1 MIVPEYT
8 PGDWHAVVAGGVV
21 ALLAPT
27 TPPSVVRAVW
37 DAVPADGGLA
47 DQLEVLLTGGIAR
60 LQPFALVD
68 LTGGR
73 VHAALR
79 GPVEVEV
86 SGPDG
91 SSVLAAG
98 EVTTWS
104 ERVAEGA
111 DVVTVRVADAGAWTA
126 VEALPVVSG
135 VVRASAV
142 QVPLAV
148 RDDAAGTGAAPASVP
163 VATTGAPAAA
173 PAAEG
178 TDASTTSGTAT
189 EEPATGTGV
198 GTPAVAAVPAED
210 TAVPDDTTVPED
222 TVVAEDTVV
231 PGGAPVAA
239 GGVDLAKPV
248 RTEPAAEPFPAE
260 AFPAEPF
267 HPEPVRTATSD
278 GSAAGSRPEPST
290 HSAELRHGT
299 GASAL
304 PSATAAPVLPV
315 HVAELPMPA
324 RDQLDPEPARDP
336 HGDLARTWSAPTPV
350 LPGSERP
357 AEPAVATPAPVPD
370 DEDLDDDTYG
380 ADVVA
385 AAEAVLQGEAAAQGD
400 PDFGDDHDGLT
411 ILSSDLVAIRDQ
423 LPSWAGDEVPGPF
436 RVVAPEVDPTAKLVL
451 STGLVVALDR
461 SVLLGRAPQ
470 VSRVTNRELPRLVT
484 VPSPQQD
491 ISRTHA
497 EVRAEGDDV
506 LVTDLNS
513 TNGILVSR
521 PGERARR
528 LHPGEAT
535 VVAAGEVV
543 DLGDGVTFTV
553 ERGA

>member
-111 DVVTVRVADAGAWTA
+111 DVVTVRVAGAGTWTA
-126 VEALPVVSG
+126 AEALPVVSG

-148 RDDAAGTGAAPASVP
+148 RDDAAGSGTTSASVP
-163 VATTGAPAAA
+163 VEPSEPEATPDHVVETPAAA
-173 PAAEG
+173 E
-178 TDASTTSGTAT
+178 AT
-189 EEPATGTGV
+189 
-198 GTPAVAAVPAED
+198 AVPAD
-210 TAVPDDTTVPED
+210 APAPADAVP
-222 TVVAEDTVV
+222 
-231 PGGAPVAA
+231 A
-239 GGVDLAKPV
+239 GFVDLAKPV
-248 RTEPAAEPFPAE
+248 HAEPVHAEPVDHAPVDHEPVDAEPVPAAASDEPAAGSRTEPA
-260 AFPAEPF
+260 
-267 HPEPVRTATSD
+267 
-278 GSAAGSRPEPST
+278 T
-290 HSAELRHGT
+290 HSAELPLAP
-299 GASAL
+299 GAAGSPAG
-304 PSATAAPVLPV
+304 ATAAPSVPAASPVLPL

-324 RDQLDPEPARDP
+324 LQAVDAPAPAREQLDADPARDP
-336 HGDLARTWSAPTPV
+336 QADLARTWSTPTPV
-350 LPGSERP
+350 LPATERP
-357 AEPAVATPAPVPD
+357 AEHAAVPALVPD
-370 DEDLDDDTYG
+370 DEDLDDDDTYG

-385 AAEAVLQGEAAAQGD
+385 AAEAVLQGEAAAQTD
-400 PDFGDDHDGLT
+400 LELDDDHDGLT

-423 LPSWAGDEVPGPF
+423 LPSWAADEVPGPF

>member
-111 DVVTVRVADAGAWTA
+111 DVVTVRVAGAGAWTA
-126 VEALPVVSG
+126 TEALPVVSG
-135 VVRASAV
+135 VVRSSAV

-148 RDDAAGTGAAPASVP
+148 RDDAAAPGAGSAPGE
-163 VATTGAPAAA
+163 ATAGPS
-173 PAAEG
+173 
-178 TDASTTSGTAT
+178 ASTTDAIEPDEAT
-189 EEPATGTGV
+189 P
-198 GTPAVAAVPAED
+198 
-210 TAVPDDTTVPED
+210 
-222 TVVAEDTVV
+222 
-231 PGGAPVAA
+231 
-239 GGVDLAKPV
+239 
-248 RTEPAAEPFPAE
+248 EPAAETPAAETPVDAAAGTPVPGDAPAE
-260 AFPAEPF
+260 ADPESAGAVDLAQRAHGQPTHAEPTHAEPAHAEPVEADPADAEPVHVGVSDEPVVGF
-267 HPEPVRTATSD
+267 RPEPAPHSAEIPLAS
-278 GSAAGSRPEPST
+278 GAAGSSP
-290 HSAELRHGT
+290 G
-299 GASAL
+299 
-304 PSATAAPVLPV
+304 ATAVPVLPL

-324 RDQLDPEPARDP
+324 FQAVDTPAPAREQHDADLGRDP
-336 HGDLARTWSAPTPV
+336 AADLARTWSTPTPV
-350 LPGSERP
+350 LPAAERP
-357 AEPAVATPAPVPD
+357 AEYAVETPGLVPD
-370 DEDLDDDTYG
+370 DEDLDDVDTYG

-385 AAEAVLQGEAAAQGD
+385 AAEAVLQGEAAAHAD

-451 STGLVVALDR
+451 STGLVVSLDR

-506 LVTDLNS
+506 LVTDLHS

>member
-111 DVVTVRVADAGAWTA
+111 DVVTVRVAGAGTWTA
-126 VEALPVVSG
+126 AEALPVVSG

-148 RDDAAGTGAAPASVP
+148 RDDAAGSGTTSASVP
-163 VATTGAPAAA
+163 VEATVEPSEPEATPDHVVETAAAAEATAVLAGAPA
-173 PAAEG
+173 PA
-178 TDASTTSGTAT
+178 D
-189 EEPATGTGV
+189 
-198 GTPAVAAVPAED
+198 AVPA
-210 TAVPDDTTVPED
+210 
-222 TVVAEDTVV
+222 
-231 PGGAPVAA
+231 GF
-239 GGVDLAKPV
+239 VDLAKPV
-248 RTEPAAEPFPAE
+248 HAESVPAEPVDREPVDAETVDAEPVTAAASDEPAAGSRTEPA
-260 AFPAEPF
+260 
-267 HPEPVRTATSD
+267 
-278 GSAAGSRPEPST
+278 T
-290 HSAELRHGT
+290 HSAELPLASGT
-299 GASAL
+299 AGSPAG
-304 PSATAAPVLPV
+304 ATAAPSVPAASPVLPL

-324 RDQLDPEPARDP
+324 FQAVDAPAPAREQLDADPARDP
-336 HGDLARTWSAPTPV
+336 QADLARTWSTPTPV
-350 LPGSERP
+350 LPAAERP
-357 AEPAVATPAPVPD
+357 AEHAAVPALVPD
-370 DEDLDDDTYG
+370 DEDLDDDDDTYG

-385 AAEAVLQGEAAAQGD
+385 AAEAVLQGEAAAQTD
-400 PDFGDDHDGLT
+400 LDLDDDHDGLT

-423 LPSWAGDEVPGPF
+423 LPSWAADEVPGPF